1 MEQLRLNSRP
11 TLSPKEKPKLSSYMD
26 YRGYLR
32 DFYLWKRSGTMSDLR
47 PYSFAVFAAAADIR
61 SPNYLKLV
69 MEGTRNLSEGMAE
82 KFARALGLNRGETDE
97 FKALVAY
104 SQASQPVER
113 NTFLNRLN
121 ELRVQR
127 KIDRGEMSS
136 ASWSAIPNWMG
147 WVILQAL
154 DLCGGVATSL
164 QIETW
169 LSSRASRD
177 GIRKTVQ
184 HLIQCGFVVFETETD
199 QVRLS
204 SRNLEKLGEMPSD
217 LVRKI
222 QSELILI
229 GNETLFQDDPED
241 REVGSVTLSLNK
253 EEFEQLKFELRHFRK
268 KLQRQFASRSPGGDI
283 FQVNFQMFGW
293 TRKSGLKPS

>member
-11 TLSPKEKPKLSSYMD
+11 TLSNKERPQLSVYMD
-26 YRGYLR
+26 YRIYLK
-32 DFYLWKRSGTMSDLR
+32 DFYLWKRSGTMADLR

-69 MEGTRNLSEGMAE
+69 MEGTRNLSEAMAE
-82 KFARALGLNRGETDE
+82 KFARALGLNRAEAEE

-104 SQASQPVER
+104 TQAGQPVER
-113 NTFLNRLN
+113 NGFLNKLN
-121 ELRVQR
+121 ELRVQK

-136 ASWSAIPNWMG
+136 ASWSAIPNWTG

-154 DLCGGVATSL
+154 DLFGGSASSL

-169 LSSRASRD
+169 LSSKATREAV
-177 GIRKTVQ
+177 RKTVQ
-184 HLIQCGFVVFETETD
+184 HLIQCGFVVFEPETD
-199 QVRLS
+199 QIKLS

-217 LVRKI
+217 LIRKI

-229 GNETLFQDDPED
+229 GNEALFQDDPEE
-241 REVGSVTLSLNK
+241 REVGSVTLSLSA

-268 KLQRQFASRSPGGDI
+268 KLQRQFASKEPGGDI
-283 FQVNFQMFGW
+283 YQVNFQMFGW
-293 TRKSGLKPS
+293 ARKSALKPS